1 MQWWSEFVAWFDSND
16 GQRVLGT
23 VIIPFVAI
31 LAAGLLAAAIAR
43 GSTTRLIARHDREV
57 RISAIATMIGAA
69 RRAAVW
75 NDLSAPEQAHADH
88 VASEADVRTRLL
100 PVAGA
105 SLAANW
111 ATHQLASMKRDSVS
125 FSFQA
130 EQSLIEFRDRMVE
143 WQAKPARAKK
153 LFAADLE
160 RWSYEDSKSQ
170 SEIVA
175 QQEAWAATQADP
187 KRPTEAP
194 LYRDSAPAAQPS
206 PTPDLVEPDDSTAG
220 RNAAGREH
228 RLVEAINNPR
238 LDGTDRGA

>member
-1 MQWWSEFVAWFDSND
+1 MQWWSEFLAWFDSSD

-31 LAAGLLAAAIAR
+31 LTAGLLAAVIAR
-43 GSTTRLIARHDREV
+43 GTTTRLIARHEREV
-57 RISAIATMIGAA
+57 RISAVATTIGSA

-75 NDLSAPEQAHADH
+75 NDLSAPEQRHADH
-88 VASEADVRTRLL
+88 VSSEADVRIRLL

-143 WQAKPARAKK
+143 WQAKPSRAKK
-153 LFAADLE
+153 LFAADLD

-175 QQEAWAATQADP
+175 QQEAWAATQTDP

-194 LYRDSAPAAQPS
+194 LYRDSVPAAQPS
-206 PTPDLVEPDDSTAG
+206 PAPVLVEPDGSAE
-220 RNAAGREH
+220 NAYADGREN

-238 LDGTDRGA
+238 LDGVDRPN